1 MRLRRAVSSIMRR
14 LDKLDLK
21 FQVNGAVRG
30 FVIILRHL
38 GPDILLIGPI
48 SC

>member
-21 FQVNGAVRG
+21 FQVNRALLD
-30 FVIILRHL
+30 FMIILSFL